1 MGVFL
6 DLYRQIPPA
15 IRTILSLVIISIGL
29 YYAYLGWQGH
39 NAIKEQ
45 AHGDREITYA
55 RPGSDAQLFGGMGTV
70 AMGCILLT
78 LAGRSDAEKAGYT
91 SI

>member
-6 DLYRQIPPA
+6 DLYRQIPA
-15 IRTILSLVIISIGL
+15 TIRTLLSLVVIGIGL

-45 AHGDREITYA
+45 AHGNEEITYS
-55 RPGSDAQLFGGMGTV
+55 RPGSDGQLFAGMGTV
-70 AMGCILLT
+70 ALGCILLT
-78 LAGRSDAEKAGYT
+78 LAGKSDSEKAGYN
-91 SI
+91 SV